1 MPQQPTRH
9 RSAQWSLLLVMLV
22 VFLCA
27 GQRAGL
33 LLSCPFQVAAGEQ
46 AAAMD
51 RLQGIVAS
59 QQLQPSPAQSKQ
71 TTDVQQSCDLT
82 DHLLQ
87 LHQQSLGHALI
98 FAVTLLLL
106 LPQLIGSPYRVPL
119 LTEPVPPR
127 RRRHLT
133 LCVFRE

>member
-1 MPQQPTRH
+1 MHQLPTRH
-9 RSAQWSLLLVMLV
+9 RCAQVSLLLVMLV
-22 VFLCA
+22 VFLCS

-33 LLSCPFQVAAGEQ
+33 ILGCPFKVAAAEQ
-46 AAAMD
+46 AAETGT
-51 RLQGIVAS
+51 LQVMS
-59 QQLQPSPAQSKQ
+59 TLQQSPAQHKQ
-71 TTDVQQSCDLT
+71 TTDVEKSCDLT

-87 LHQQSLGHALI
+87 LHQQSLSHALLY
-98 FAVTLLLL
+98 AVTLLLL

-119 LTEPVPPR
+119 LTEPIPPQ